1 MYSYDLQPWVIT
13 VEGKSNKEPQ
23 EDDTCSQAM
32 TAKGWTRP
40 SALNST
46 DSGIKNKNDRQECRA
61 QDSWRQTT
69 RQVLDQ
75 ARATGH
81 EKNTVSSMDEV
92 SECESM
98 DWEQSVVIKKQ

>member
-1 MYSYDLQPWVIT
+1 MEVLFRETTNGHLQGIYSHSLYSYDLQPGVIT

-46 DSGIKNKNDRQECRA
+46 DSGIKK
-61 QDSWRQTT
+61 
-69 RQVLDQ
+69 
-75 ARATGH
+75 
-81 EKNTVSSMDEV
+81 
-92 SECESM
+92 
-98 DWEQSVVIKKQ
+98 